1 MALTVGG
8 TAKEDRAV
16 KVKRSKTSNPVTQ
29 LLLGRV
35 KQESV
40 KNERLNRPCVKRNS
54 RRVYVYWI

>member
-40 KNERLNRPCVKRNS
+40 KKERLEQAVCQEK
-54 RRVYVYWI
+54 